1 MHKSFRLLFLALLP
15 TLAWGQSIRFEHD
28 TLFVKIQGSGKVPAH
43 KLINSAKHL
52 FGSIYQLKTSD
63 ALLLENDLRL
73 HPNVAWA
80 EKSFIGT
87 PRELARPSENKSI
100 EETELEVFNNFNDP
114 QAGRVWAFR
123 DATQNGISI
132 ETAYAR
138 LPNRNAEDIIVA
150 VVDTGVDYNHE
161 DLKNRM
167 WINAGEVAGNGLDD
181 DNNGY
186 IDDVYGIN
194 TLARNAQG
202 GATGNPMDT
211 HSHGTHVSGTIAAE
225 QNNGK
230 GIAGIASNAKIMA
243 IRTVPNNGD
252 ETDRDVVESFL
263 YAGKNG
269 ARLINCSFGKKV
281 NEGGMIVSET
291 IKHIGLTYGTL
302 VVAAAGNDSFGPL
315 RWHDIDRSPRYP
327 ASFNNDH
334 LLVIASTQTNGGFS
348 SFSNI
353 GIVGVDVAAPGS
365 DVHSTTPGNR
375 YESMSGTSMASPT
388 TAGVAAQILSY
399 FPGLSPLE
407 LKDVLMKSV
416 TPVPA
421 FKGRIVTGGR
431 VDLLRAL
438 DYAEMTYPDKI

>member
-15 TLAWGQSIRFEHD
+15 TLAWGQSIRFEHN
-28 TLFVKIQGSGKVPAH
+28 TLFVKIQDSAEVPEH
-43 KLINSAKHL
+43 KLIKSAKHL
-52 FGSIYQLKTSD
+52 FGSIYQLETSD
-63 ALLLENDLRL
+63 ALRLENALRL
-73 HPNVAWA
+73 HPDVAWA
-80 EKSFIGT
+80 EKSFIGA
-87 PRELARPSENKSI
+87 PRELARPSQTKI
-100 EETELEVFNNFNDP
+100 ILDKLDMFNNFNDP

-123 DATQNGISI
+123 DATQNGVSI
-132 ETAYAR
+132 ETAYGR

-167 WINAGEVAGNGLDD
+167 WINAGEVAGNGIDD

-194 TLARNAQG
+194 TLTRNAQG
-202 GATGNPMDT
+202 AATGNPMDT

-353 GIVGVDVAAPGS
+353 GIVGVDLAAPGS

-375 YESMSGTSMASPT
+375 YQSMSGTSMASPT

-399 FPGLSPLE
+399 FPGLNPLE
-407 LKDVLMKSV
+407 LKDVLIKSV